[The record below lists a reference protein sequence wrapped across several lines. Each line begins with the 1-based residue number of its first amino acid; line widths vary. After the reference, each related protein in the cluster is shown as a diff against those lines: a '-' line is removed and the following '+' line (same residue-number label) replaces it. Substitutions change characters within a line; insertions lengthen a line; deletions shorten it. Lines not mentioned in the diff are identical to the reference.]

1 MNRPR
6 LRIIAC
12 ASAVAVMTVAAG
24 CSSGHHPSATPSQ
37 SANDQAV
44 ALSVG
49 REFAQCARQH
59 GRPEFPDPAI
69 QDGALAFPGASKEDQ
84 VAVQDACASILQR
97 VPASM
102 VHRPHVPTAEEMAQ
116 LRQFAQ
122 CLRQNGIPEWPD
134 PAADGTF
141 PIMGTPLAAEGKSQ
155 RWFAARQVCDKYFS
169 GGISAS

>member
-1 MNRPR
+1 MKRA
-6 LRIIAC
+6 LVTLA
-12 ASAVAVMTVAAG
+12 AVLALAAG
-24 CSSGHHPSATPSQ
+24 CSSGRSHGTAAASPSG
-37 SANDQAV
+37 NDEAL

-59 GRPEFPDPAI
+59 GKPEFPDPAI
-69 QDGALAFPGASKEDQ
+69 QDGVLAFPGATKEDQ

-97 VPASM
+97 VPPSM
-102 VHRPHVPTAEEMAQ
+102 VHHQQVPTAQEMAQ

-134 PAADGTF
+134 PAADGSF

-155 RWFAARQVCDKYFS
+155 RWFAARQVCDKFFS
-169 GGISAS
+169 GGINAS

>member
-1 MNRPR
+1 MRR
-6 LRIIAC
+6 ALVTLA
-12 ASAVAVMTVAAG
+12 ALLALAAG
-24 CSSGHHPSATPSQ
+24 CSSGNGHGAAAASP
-37 SANDQAV
+37 SANDEAV

-59 GRPEFPDPAI
+59 GKPEFPDPAI
-69 QDGALAFPGASKEDQ
+69 QEGVLAFPGATKEDQ

-97 VPASM
+97 VPPSM
-102 VHRPHVPTAEEMAQ
+102 VHHPHVPTAEEMAQ

-134 PAADGTF
+134 PASDGTF

-155 RWFAARQVCDKYFS
+155 RWFAARQVCDKFFS